1 MTTIGTT
8 SRPAYVYDADT
19 DTWVPIGV
27 GPHTHDEYIDK
38 TIINAKGD
46 IVVGT
51 AADAVARLG
60 VGPEGSVLIADPT
73 SPTGLAWGEAGGSI
87 TVSTTAP
94 EEPGEGDLWFN
105 STNATTYIYYDGFW
119 VEQSPA
125 IAGPKGE
132 PGVVASDSEP
142 SDTDVLWL
150 DTDEESDVPVPAG
163 GTTGQVLIKSSSDNY
178 DTDWVNPPS
187 GNAIINGAFDIWQRG
202 TTATLGVGLLVADRW
217 KHDFVTAVQTGTA
230 SRQSFTS
237 GELDSLGVTN
247 NQFYQRIVCTNN
259 NGSTQHVFFQNIED
273 VTTFANT
280 TVTISFYAKAAAS
293 ATLKTRI
300 AQLFGS
306 GGSSPVTTTFVD
318 HSLTTSWQRFT
329 VTVPVPSITGKTI
342 GAGSSLRLDFSLPLT
357 TYTIDIWGVQVEAG
371 PVATPFR
378 RNANSLQGELAA
390 CQRYYFRTTNVPS
403 VNFHN
408 LGFANTST
416 SAYFPTIFPVQMR
429 IAPAALEQ
437 SGTAGDYSVR
447 AHTSNNI
454 TCTAVPTFLTSN
466 SMQGIATFTVASGLT
481 AGHAAYQRS
490 SNANGFLGWSA
501 EL

>member
-1 MTTIGTT
+1 MTTIGNE

-38 TIINAKGD
+38 TIITAKGD
-46 IVVGT
+46 IIVGT
-51 AADAVARLG
+51 ASEAVAKLG

-132 PGVVASDSEP
+132 PGVVASASEP

-178 DTDWVNPPS
+178 DTDWANPPS

-202 TTATLGVGLLVADRW
+202 TTFTNPVSDTFTADRFRIIYNGTGASRLVTRQALTPGDIAGYGGQYFTKIDTTVAGTGATLYR
-217 KHDFVTAVQTGTA
+217 
-230 SRQSFTS
+230 
-237 GELDSLGVTN
+237 
-247 NQFYQRIVCTNN
+247 FY
-259 NGSTQHVFFQNIED
+259 TQIED
-273 VTTFANT
+273 VRTFAGQTATFSFYIKAAANT
-280 TVTISFYAKAAAS
+280 TVD
-293 ATLKTRI
+293 I
-300 AQLFGS
+300 AFGQSFGS
-306 GGSSPVTTTFVD
+306 GGSTFNTTGVTTGLAV
-318 HSLTTSWQRFT
+318 TTSWQRVSAT
-329 VTVPVPSITGKTI
+329 VALDSVVGKTI
-342 GAGSSLRLDFSLPLT
+342 GDGSQLQAQIRLPINAVHTF
-357 TYTIDIWGVQVEAG
+357 DITGVQLETG
-371 PVATPFR
+371 TVATPFR

-390 CQRYYFRTTNVPS
+390 CQRYYQRVTAGGLFGSVSLQGSAASTTVAR
-403 VNFHN
+403 VD
-408 LGFANTST
+408 
-416 SAYFPTIFPVQMR
+416 FPLKTPLR
-429 IAPAALEQ
+429 IAASAVESGNVTLNDGAATVAAGTIVL
-437 SGTAGDYSVR
+437 SGDNSGVQKL
-447 AHTSNNI
+447 
-454 TCTAVPTFLTSN
+454 TCTTT
-466 SMQGIATFTVASGLT
+466 GLT
-481 AGHAAYQRS
+481 QFRPYILTGNNNVAGFIAI
-490 SNANGFLGWSA
+490 SA